1 MLELEL
7 LIDGAGELR
16 FRDPMTGQV
25 LLSHREEHV
34 RANQESAHA
43 EQETARAEQEAA
55 ARRAAD
61 ARAEQEAERAEQEAA
76 ARRVAEAR
84 IADLLRERGG

>member
-16 FRDPMTGQV
+16 FRDPETGQV

-34 RANQESAHA
+34 RA
-43 EQETARAEQEAA
+43 EQEAA
-55 ARRAAD
+55 ARRAAE
-61 ARAEQEAERAEQEAA
+61 ARADQEAA
-76 ARRVAEAR
+76 ARRAAEAR
-84 IADLLRERGG
+84 VAELLRERGG